1 MRLALEPKIHN
12 KKKVPKSLKE
22 LCLADTHE
30 LTNAVAL
37 QPEGYLVG

>member
-1 MRLALEPKIHN
+1 MRLALEPKYTT